1 MKVLVKDYK
10 QFNDKL
16 KNIDNEF
23 DIDINYW
30 VIWGRPAV
38 RKQYRKGEEF
48 VELSIYYNCNKELV
62 SKITK
67 NRIVSENE
75 NCMMSTPYLTI
86 KEEFQE
92 VKQASKKNILEKVNE
107 LKNIKLESYI

>member
-1 MKVLVKDYK
+1 MKVLMKDYK
-10 QFNDKL
+10 DFNDKL
-16 KNIDNEF
+16 KKIDEGFNID
-23 DIDINYW
+23 IQYW
-30 VIWGRPAV
+30 VIYGKPSV
-38 RKQYRKGEEF
+38 RKIERKEDEF
-48 VELSIYYNCNKELV
+48 VELSIYYNYKKELV

-107 LKNIKLESYI
+107 LKNIDLKQYI